1 MSTWESVLAST
12 ELSDVTFNRPVSCGG
27 VTTVGAVGT
36 VDELLILF
44 TAASM
49 DGPHGTLGC
58 AGPCIVRLSNS
69 LPVVGRVVLDS
80 EDMDRI
86 PATTGLLDVVIREM
100 AHVLGFGIP
109 WDDFGLLADPASV
122 TPGADTHFTGAGA
135 IAAFNAAG
143 GASYTSGKVPVQ
155 NEETGQ
161 DGHWRES
168 IFPGETMSPVEYTD
182 RSASLSAITIRSL
195 ADLGY
200 TVDTAL
206 ADPYGV
212 SLPDLPPGRPVQ
224 AEAGRILR
232 LGDDIPRVP
241 IRVVDDEGR
250 VIRVI
255 PPR

>member
-1 MSTWESVLAST
+1 
-12 ELSDVTFNRPVSCGG
+12 
-27 VTTVGAVGT
+27 
-36 VDELLILF
+36 
-44 TAASM
+44 M
-49 DGPHGTLGC
+49 DGPHGTLGY
-58 AGPCIVRLSNS
+58 AGPCIVRSSNS
-69 LPVVGRVVLDS
+69 LPIVGRVVPDS

-86 PATTGLLDVVIREM
+86 PATTGLLDVVIHEM
-100 AHVLGFGIP
+100 AHILGFGIP

-143 GASYTSGKVPVQ
+143 GASYTGAKVPVQ
-155 NEETGQ
+155 NEEPGPES
-161 DGHWRES
+161 HWRES
-168 IFPGETMSPVEYTD
+168 IFRGETMSPVEYTD
-182 RSASLSAITIRSL
+182 RGESLSAITIRSL

-200 TVDTAL
+200 TVDTVL

-224 AEAGRILR
+224 AEAGRILHF
-232 LGDDIPRVP
+232 GDDILRVP